1 MEFVKKKDYFVGID
15 SDGTVFDSM
24 TIKHTF
30 AFIPAAIE
38 VFGLEACAEAF
49 TEIAER
55 INLYSLTRGINRFP
69 GMLLTFE
76 ELRDAGYHDVDAV
89 IEEMTKYIGSGN
101 ALSNAGLEA
110 WLRENPSEAGD
121 KILKWSKLGDQYFDK
136 LTENIPPYDG
146 VHAAVDHMRET
157 ADIMVVS
164 AASAKGLLK
173 DWTNAG
179 LTEKVNFIA
188 GQEFGK
194 KADQLLYARSKGCDP
209 HKMLMVGDAPG
220 DYEAAK
226 KAGARFY
233 PIIPGKEPVC
243 WAKLESIYFDM
254 FVENKYDQA
263 VEDALYEKFI
273 RCLGGKSNC

>member
-1 MEFVKKKDYFVGID
+1 MEFVKQKDYFVGID

-30 AFIPAAIE
+30 SFIPAAIE
-38 VFGLEACAEAF
+38 VFGLEDCAEAF
-49 TEIAER
+49 KEIAER

-76 ELRDAGYHDVDAV
+76 ELRDAGHHDVGVV
-89 IEEMTKYIGSGN
+89 IDEMTKYINSGY

-110 WLRENPSEAGD
+110 WLKENPSEAGN
-121 KILKWSKLGDQYFDK
+121 KVMEWSKLGDKYFDK
-136 LTENIPPYDG
+136 LTENIPPYEG
-146 VHAAVDHMRET
+146 VHKAVDHMRAS

-179 LTEKVNFIA
+179 LAEKVNFIA

-194 KADQLLYARSKGCDP
+194 KGDQLLYARSKGCDP
-209 HKMLMVGDAPG
+209 DKMLMVGDAPG

-226 KAGARFY
+226 KAGAKFY
-233 PIIPGKEPVC
+233 PIIPGKEPEC
-243 WAKLESIYFDM
+243 WAKLESTYFDM
-254 FVENKYDQA
+254 FAENKYDKA
-263 VEDALYEKFI
+263 VEDALYEEFI
-273 RCLGGKSNC
+273 NFLKGEK